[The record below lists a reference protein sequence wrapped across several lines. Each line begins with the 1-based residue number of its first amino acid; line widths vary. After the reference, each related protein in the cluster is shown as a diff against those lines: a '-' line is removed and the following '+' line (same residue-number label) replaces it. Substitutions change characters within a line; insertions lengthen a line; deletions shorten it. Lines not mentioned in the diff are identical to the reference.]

1 MTRVKYFV
9 ADFATNIA
17 LLFWVAIVALVLT
30 VVAS

>member
-9 ADFATNIA
+9 ADFTANIA
-17 LLFWVAIVALVLT
+17 LLFWVTIVALVVT